1 VRGRSRTALPGALV
15 AACLALVLAPVARA
29 QPDPAQAPGRV
40 QLHESSEW
48 PCGHWG
54 MYGRTMGR
62 EFSTD
67 CPTGI
72 DPTTVVGLVP
82 AWTFRPPPTLDLESA
97 TFTASPAVVDGVVYI
112 GAWDGVMYA
121 LDADDGSLLWSYR
134 TRSAPGAA
142 FGPIVSSA
150 AVAEA
155 RIRGQHRRLVIFG
168 AGPFLYALD
177 AHDGSEVWVTGV
189 GSGDPDDVAQVES
202 SPLVHGRTVY
212 VGMDVHN
219 KPGDRTGGVRG
230 GMLAIDVR
238 TGSVIWKFSSEEH
251 AGQPASGCGGVW
263 GSPALDAD
271 TGLLYFGTANCPAVN
286 GNPDLPME
294 EVTALVART
303 GEHVWTFR
311 PHEPPDVDDDF
322 GATPNLFRD
331 ANGRLVLGAA
341 NKDGDYY
348 ALDPASGELLWHT
361 DVVDPVPGVGGFIGS
376 PAVWD
381 GKIFGGTAIG
391 TPPYY
396 HSLDGATG
404 AVRWQGIAAP
414 TYAASSV
421 ANGVVLAGALDGL
434 LKAFDAETGR
444 LLWASPLLGPISSGP
459 AIVGDMVVV
468 GSGTSSSDLC
478 AKDDPWSEACFLAFD
493 TVLGQ
498 QGGVHA
504 FRLATSLLPMP

>member
-1 VRGRSRTALPGALV
+1 VRAHTKARRAAALV
-15 AACLALVLAPVARA
+15 AAVAVGLLAAPAARA
-29 QPDPAQAPGRV
+29 VPGADRAPDRPD
-40 QLHESSEW
+40 LHESSEW

-54 MYGRTMGR
+54 MYGRTFSR
-62 EFSTD
+62 QFSTD
-67 CPTGI
+67 CPTSI
-72 DPTTVVGLVP
+72 DPVTVAGLVP
-82 AWTFRPPPTLDLESA
+82 AWTFRPPLTADLEPA

-121 LDADDGSLLWSYR
+121 LDAQDGSLIWRYR
-134 TRSAPGAA
+134 TAGAPGSA

-150 AVAEA
+150 AVTEA
-155 RIRGQHRRLVIFG
+155 RIMGEVRRLVIFG

-177 AHDGSEVWVTGV
+177 ASDGSEVWVTGV
-189 GSGDPDDVAQVES
+189 GSGEPDDVAQVES
-202 SPLVHGRTVY
+202 SPLVHGRIVY

-230 GMLAIDVR
+230 GMLALDVR
-238 TGSVIWKFSSEEH
+238 TGAVLWKFSSEEH

-263 GSPALDAD
+263 GSPALDVES
-271 TGLLYFGTANCPAVN
+271 GLLYFGTANCPAVN
-286 GNPDLPME
+286 SDPALPME
-294 EVTALVART
+294 EITALVART
-303 GEHVWTFR
+303 GAHAWTFR

-331 ANGRLVLGAA
+331 ADGRLVLGAA
-341 NKDGDYY
+341 NKDGGYY
-348 ALDPASGELLWHT
+348 ALDPATGGLLWHT

-381 GKIFGGTAIG
+381 GKVFGGTAIG

-396 HSLDGATG
+396 HSLDGASG
-404 AVRWQGIAAP
+404 DVRWQGIAAP

-444 LLWASPLLGPISSGP
+444 PLWASPLLGPISSGP
-459 AIVGDMVVV
+459 AVVGDLVVV

-478 AKDDPWSEACFLAFD
+478 AKDDPWSDACFLAFD

-504 FRLATSLLPMP
+504 FRLAP